1 MMKSTKQGTD
11 TDTKMRVS
19 TEFKSEMTN
28 EYLSV
33 KNDEKER
40 ETHESENDALI
51 RNKKRDVRS

>member
-19 TEFKSEMTN
+19 TEFKSERTN

-33 KNDEKER
+33 KIMKRRER
-40 ETHESENDALI
+40 HTKARMTH
-51 RNKKRDVRS
+51 